1 MSDLPTEKKDEFPP
15 LMSNTIAAGFP
26 SPAEQYVEA
35 PLDLNQLLVKRPAA
49 TFFLRV
55 SGASMI
61 DAGIFDGD
69 ILVVDR
75 SIEAKDGMIV
85 VACVDGEFTV
95 KNLKKNG
102 NSITLEPANKSY
114 QSITFKDGMELRIF
128 GVVTATIHRFINLNS
143 TIKP

>member
-1 MSDLPTEKKDEFPP
+1 MNDLPTEKKDQFPP

-55 SGASMI
+55 SGTSMI

-95 KNLKKNG
+95 KVLHNQGEN
-102 NSITLEPANKSY
+102 ITLEPANKSY
-114 QSITFKDGMELRIF
+114 QSITFKEGMELRIF
-128 GVVTATIHRFINLNS
+128 GVVTSVIHRLIG
-143 TIKP
+143 

>member
-1 MSDLPTEKKDEFPP
+1 MNEKKDSGENNFPP

-35 PLDLNQLLVKRPAA
+35 PLDLNQLLISRPAA

-55 SGASMI
+55 AGDSMI
-61 DAGIFDGD
+61 DAGIFEGD

-95 KNLKKNG
+95 KTFKKDTG
-102 NSITLEPANKSY
+102 TIRLEPANSSY
-114 QSITFKDGMELRIF
+114 PVITFKEGMELRIF
-128 GVVTATIHRFINLNS
+128 GVVTSTIHRLINN
-143 TIKP
+143 

>member
-1 MSDLPTEKKDEFPP
+1 MNSPIADEKKDFPP

-35 PLDLNQLLVKRPAA
+35 PLDLNQLLISRPAA

-55 SGASMI
+55 SGDSMI
-61 DAGIFDGD
+61 DAGIYDGD

-95 KNLKKNG
+95 KILKNDTG
-102 NSITLEPANKSY
+102 TIRLEPANSSY
-114 QSITFKDGMELRIF
+114 PVLTFNEGMELRIF
-128 GVVTATIHRFINLNS
+128 GVVTSTIHRFIN
-143 TIKP
+143 K

>member
-1 MSDLPTEKKDEFPP
+1 MNEKKDSGENNFPP

-35 PLDLNQLLVKRPAA
+35 PLDLNQLLISRPAA
-49 TFFLRV
+49 IFFLRV
-55 SGASMI
+55 AGDSMI
-61 DAGIFDGD
+61 DAGIFEGD

-95 KNLKKNG
+95 KTLKKDTG
-102 NSITLEPANKSY
+102 SIRLEPANSSY
-114 QSITFKDGMELRIF
+114 PVITFKEGMELRIF
-128 GVVTATIHRFINLNS
+128 GVVTSTIHRLINN
-143 TIKP
+143 

>member
-1 MSDLPTEKKDEFPP
+1 MNDLPIEKKDVFPP

-26 SPAEQYVEA
+26 SPAEQYVES
-35 PLDLNQLLVKRPAA
+35 PLDLNQLLIARPAA

-55 SGASMI
+55 SGASMV

-95 KNLKKNG
+95 KILKKDG
-102 NSITLEPANKSY
+102 NSITLEPANSSY
-114 QSITFKDGMELRIF
+114 PTITFKEGMELRIF
-128 GVVTATIHRFINLNS
+128 GVVTSTIHRFIN
-143 TIKP
+143 P

>member
-1 MSDLPTEKKDEFPP
+1 MNEKKDSGENNFPP
-15 LMSNTIAAGFP
+15 SNTIAAGFP

-35 PLDLNQLLVKRPAA
+35 PLDLNQLLISRPAA

-55 SGASMI
+55 AGDSMI
-61 DAGIFDGD
+61 DAGIFEGD

-95 KNLKKNG
+95 KTLKKDTG
-102 NSITLEPANKSY
+102 SIRLEPANSSY
-114 QSITFKDGMELRIF
+114 PVITFKEGMELRIF
-128 GVVTATIHRFINLNS
+128 GVVTSTIHRLINN
-143 TIKP
+143 

>member
-1 MSDLPTEKKDEFPP
+1 MNEKKDSGENNFPP

-35 PLDLNQLLVKRPAA
+35 PLDLNQLLISRPAA

-55 SGASMI
+55 AGDSMI
-61 DAGIFDGD
+61 DAGIFEGD

-95 KNLKKNG
+95 KTLKKDTG
-102 NSITLEPANKSY
+102 SIRLEPANSSY
-114 QSITFKDGMELRIF
+114 PVITFKEGMELRIF
-128 GVVTATIHRFINLNS
+128 GVVTSTIHRLINN
-143 TIKP
+143 

>member
-1 MSDLPTEKKDEFPP
+1 MNEKKDSGKNNFPP

-35 PLDLNQLLVKRPAA
+35 PLDLNQLLISRPAA

-55 SGASMI
+55 AGDSMI
-61 DAGIFDGD
+61 DAGIFEGD

-95 KNLKKNG
+95 KTLKKDTG
-102 NSITLEPANKSY
+102 SIRLEPANSSY
-114 QSITFKDGMELRIF
+114 PVITFKEGMELRIF
-128 GVVTATIHRFINLNS
+128 GVVTSTIHRLINN
-143 TIKP
+143 

>member
-1 MSDLPTEKKDEFPP
+1 MNEKKDSGENNFPP

-35 PLDLNQLLVKRPAA
+35 PLDLNQLLISRPAA

-55 SGASMI
+55 AGDSMI
-61 DAGIFDGD
+61 DAGIFEGD

-75 SIEAKDGMIV
+75 SIEANDGMIV

-95 KNLKKNG
+95 KTLKKDTG
-102 NSITLEPANKSY
+102 SIRLEPANSSY
-114 QSITFKDGMELRIF
+114 PVITFKEGMELRIF
-128 GVVTATIHRFINLNS
+128 GVVTSTIHRLINN
-143 TIKP
+143 

>member
-1 MSDLPTEKKDEFPP
+1 MNEKKDSGENNFPP

-35 PLDLNQLLVKRPAA
+35 SLDLNQLLISRPAA

-55 SGASMI
+55 AGDSMI
-61 DAGIFDGD
+61 DAGIFEGD

-95 KNLKKNG
+95 KTLKKDTD
-102 NSITLEPANKSY
+102 SIRLEPANSSY
-114 QSITFKDGMELRIF
+114 PVITFKDGMELRIF
-128 GVVTATIHRFINLNS
+128 GVVTSTIHRLINN
-143 TIKP
+143 

>member
-1 MSDLPTEKKDEFPP
+1 MNEKKDSGENNFPP

-35 PLDLNQLLVKRPAA
+35 PLDLNQLLISRPAA

-55 SGASMI
+55 AGDSMI
-61 DAGIFDGD
+61 DAGIFEGD

-95 KNLKKNG
+95 KTLKK
-102 NSITLEPANKSY
+102 
-114 QSITFKDGMELRIF
+114 R
-128 GVVTATIHRFINLNS
+128 HRLHKIRTS
-143 TIKP
+143 

>member
-1 MSDLPTEKKDEFPP
+1 MNEKKDSGENNFPP

-35 PLDLNQLLVKRPAA
+35 PLDLNQLLISRPAA

-55 SGASMI
+55 AGYSMI
-61 DAGIFDGD
+61 DAGIFEGD

-95 KNLKKNG
+95 KTLKKDTG
-102 NSITLEPANKSY
+102 SIRLEPANSSY
-114 QSITFKDGMELRIF
+114 PVITFKEGMELRIF
-128 GVVTATIHRFINLNS
+128 GVVTSTIHRLINN
-143 TIKP
+143 

>member
-1 MSDLPTEKKDEFPP
+1 MIKKNDSEENNFPP

-35 PLDLNQLLVKRPAA
+35 PLDLNQLLISRPAA

-55 SGASMI
+55 AGDSMI
-61 DAGIFDGD
+61 DAGIFEGD

-75 SIEAKDGMIV
+75 SIEVKDGMIV

-95 KNLKKNG
+95 KILKKDTG
-102 NSITLEPANKSY
+102 SIRLEPANSSY
-114 QSITFKDGMELRIF
+114 PVITFKEGMELRIF
-128 GVVTATIHRFINLNS
+128 GVVTSTIHRLINN
-143 TIKP
+143 

>member
-1 MSDLPTEKKDEFPP
+1 MIKKNDSEENNFPP

-35 PLDLNQLLVKRPAA
+35 PLDLNQLLISRPAA

-55 SGASMI
+55 AGDSMI
-61 DAGIFDGD
+61 DAGIFEGD

-95 KNLKKNG
+95 KTLKKDTG
-102 NSITLEPANKSY
+102 SIRLEPANSSY
-114 QSITFKDGMELRIF
+114 PVITFKEGMELRIF
-128 GVVTATIHRFINLNS
+128 GVVTSTIHRLINN
-143 TIKP
+143 

>member
-1 MSDLPTEKKDEFPP
+1 MNEKKDSVENNFPP

-35 PLDLNQLLVKRPAA
+35 PLDLNQLLISRPAA

-55 SGASMI
+55 AGDSMI
-61 DAGIFDGD
+61 DAGIFEGD

-95 KNLKKNG
+95 KTLKKDTG
-102 NSITLEPANKSY
+102 SIRLEPANSSY
-114 QSITFKDGMELRIF
+114 PVITFKEGMELRIF
-128 GVVTATIHRFINLNS
+128 GVVTSTIHRLINN
-143 TIKP
+143 

>member
-1 MSDLPTEKKDEFPP
+1 MNEKKDSGENNFPP

-35 PLDLNQLLVKRPAA
+35 PLDLNQLLISRPAA

-55 SGASMI
+55 AGDSMI
-61 DAGIFDGD
+61 DAGIFEGD

-95 KNLKKNG
+95 KTLKKDTD
-102 NSITLEPANKSY
+102 SIRLEPANSSY
-114 QSITFKDGMELRIF
+114 PVITFKDGMELRIF
-128 GVVTATIHRFINLNS
+128 GVVTSTIHRLINN
-143 TIKP
+143 

>member
-1 MSDLPTEKKDEFPP
+1 MNEKKDSGENNFPP

-35 PLDLNQLLVKRPAA
+35 PLDLNQLLISRPAA

-55 SGASMI
+55 AGDSMI
-61 DAGIFDGD
+61 DAGIFEGD

-95 KNLKKNG
+95 KTLKKNTG
-102 NSITLEPANKSY
+102 SIRLEPANSSY
-114 QSITFKDGMELRIF
+114 PVITFKEGMELRIF
-128 GVVTATIHRFINLNS
+128 GVVTSTIHRLINN
-143 TIKP
+143 

>member
-1 MSDLPTEKKDEFPP
+1 MNEKKDSGENNFPP

-35 PLDLNQLLVKRPAA
+35 PLDLNQLLISRPAA

-55 SGASMI
+55 AGDSMI
-61 DAGIFDGD
+61 DAGIFEGD

-95 KNLKKNG
+95 KTLKKDTG
-102 NSITLEPANKSY
+102 FIRLEPANSSY
-114 QSITFKDGMELRIF
+114 PVITFKEGMELRIF
-128 GVVTATIHRFINLNS
+128 GVVTSTIHRLINN
-143 TIKP
+143 

>member
-1 MSDLPTEKKDEFPP
+1 MNDLSIENKEEFPP

-35 PLDLNQLLVKRPAA
+35 PLDLNQLLIARPAA

-95 KNLKKNG
+95 KILKKDANT
-102 NSITLEPANKSY
+102 IKLEPANRSY
-114 QSITFKDGMELRIF
+114 PTITFKEGMELRIF